1 MKNLNMMVKL
11 TIGFGIVLTLMIVMS
26 ASNVLGL
33 NDITTRGTNL
43 DLIYQIEDATV
54 QLKQYSDSYQIKPD
68 NRHLDST
75 RQLTGQMADLSRQIQ
90 SRLQFAQNRAKAA
103 EIPTLAEAYS
113 RAFSDYAAAHQN
125 KESNVERAIASGV
138 RSDELIS
145 QLNQQINGSL
155 EHPVL
160 HESLSSAVAG
170 RLSARLATDRRT
182 LAYQAR
188 GYLLTETPEA
198 MQRLEASYSELE
210 QLSQQLQ
217 SNPSLSSDARISL
230 ANAIESTASYMDALR
245 ELPALVSHQSQ
256 ARDTMDQAYSD
267 LHQRTLELAGI
278 QNQLLSEKISE
289 SRIATVVLSLIALML
304 ATLIAW
310 YITRQIVQ
318 PLNTAVEIAKALGNR
333 DMTSSGVET
342 RGDEFGTLL
351 QALDITRSNLREALT
366 DVNGVTTQ
374 LAAAAEELSVVTG
387 QTSSGVNAQRVE
399 TEQVATA
406 MNEMAATV
414 QEVAQNSEE
423 AAQAAQKAD
432 GQAQSGNKV
441 LRTALEAIRHLSSD
455 VQQSTQAMHRLNE
468 NSANISTV
476 LTVINGIA
484 EQTNLLALNAAI
496 EAARAG
502 EAGRGFAVVADEV
515 RGLAQ
520 RTQEST
526 AQIEDL
532 IATLQKG
539 AQDAVHMMDS
549 SSQLAEN
556 TLELAHQADD
566 ELSAITRTVSEI
578 QAMNMQIATAAEEQ
592 SSVAEEINRSVINV
606 NTIADQSASAVEE
619 MAASSADLARLGQSL
634 QDLVSRF
641 RV

>member
-1 MKNLNMMVKL
+1 
-11 TIGFGIVLTLMIVMS
+11 
-26 ASNVLGL
+26 
-33 NDITTRGTNL
+33 
-43 DLIYQIEDATV
+43 
-54 QLKQYSDSYQIKPD
+54 
-68 NRHLDST
+68 
-75 RQLTGQMADLSRQIQ
+75 
-90 SRLQFAQNRAKAA
+90 
-103 EIPTLAEAYS
+103 
-113 RAFSDYAAAHQN
+113 
-125 KESNVERAIASGV
+125 

-245 ELPALVSHQSQ
+245 ELPALVNHQSQ

-304 ATLIAW
+304 AILIAW

-351 QALDITRSNLREALT
+351 Q
-366 DVNGVTTQ
+366 
-374 LAAAAEELSVVTG
+374 
-387 QTSSGVNAQRVE
+387 
-399 TEQVATA
+399 
-406 MNEMAATV
+406 
-414 QEVAQNSEE
+414 
-423 AAQAAQKAD
+423 
-432 GQAQSGNKV
+432 
-441 LRTALEAIRHLSSD
+441 
-455 VQQSTQAMHRLNE
+455 
-468 NSANISTV
+468 
-476 LTVINGIA
+476 
-484 EQTNLLALNAAI
+484 
-496 EAARAG
+496 
-502 EAGRGFAVVADEV
+502 
-515 RGLAQ
+515 
-520 RTQEST
+520 
-526 AQIEDL
+526 
-532 IATLQKG
+532 
-539 AQDAVHMMDS
+539 
-549 SSQLAEN
+549 
-556 TLELAHQADD
+556 
-566 ELSAITRTVSEI
+566 
-578 QAMNMQIATAAEEQ
+578 
-592 SSVAEEINRSVINV
+592 
-606 NTIADQSASAVEE
+606 
-619 MAASSADLARLGQSL
+619 
-634 QDLVSRF
+634 
-641 RV
+641 